1 MTAYQTL
8 VAAHGAV
15 GTLALATFWTAAA
28 ARKGGPLH
36 RRAGQ
41 LYLLAMTG
49 ILLTAVPMA
58 LWRYGE
64 GQVRTAAFLGYLAAI
79 TANGVWA
86 AWRAIRDKH
95 DVVRYTGPVYVA
107 SGLLALAAGLG
118 VLALGLKDGSPLFIG
133 FSWIGLY
140 IGYDSLRKRLRRAR
154 LAERPRWWMREHYSA
169 MLGNGIAT
177 HVAFLAIGLPR
188 LLPAADGTALHYF
201 AWFAPLLVAV
211 IAKLALD
218 RKYAAPR
225 RAPAPAARVQPRSSA
240 A

>member
-8 VAAHGAV
+8 VAVHGAV

-28 ARKGGPLH
+28 ARKGSALH

-41 LYLLAMTG
+41 IYLLAMVG

-58 LWRYGE
+58 LWRYSRGD
-64 GQVRTAAFLGYLAAI
+64 VYTAAFLGYLTAI

-107 SGLLALAAGLG
+107 SGLLALAAGIG

-133 FSWIGLY
+133 FSSIGLY
-140 IGYDSLRKRLRRAR
+140 VGYDTLSKRLRRER
-154 LAERPRWWMREHYSA
+154 LAARPRWWMTEHYSA

-177 HVAFLAIGLPR
+177 HIAFLAIGLPR
-188 LLPAADGTALHYF
+188 LLPAANGTTLHYF
-201 AWFAPLLVAV
+201 AWFGPLLVAV
-211 IAKLALD
+211 IAKLMLD

-225 RAPAPAARVQPRSSA
+225 RASPAAVVAARSTA
-240 A
+240 V